1 MEKILIDLYSYDD
14 LMECDSTNTDSQQAI
29 NKFSTPKI
37 AMQTLLSDLRSDTPH
52 VIRVLFL
59 NCVAFNR
66 NKRFTFTDVTHDF
79 LLKICLKY

>member
-37 AMQTLLSDLRSDTPH
+37 AMQTLLSDLRSDTPYI
-52 VIRVLFL
+52 IRSLFL

-66 NKRFTFTDVTHDF
+66 NKRSTFENVIY
-79 LLKICLKY
+79 L